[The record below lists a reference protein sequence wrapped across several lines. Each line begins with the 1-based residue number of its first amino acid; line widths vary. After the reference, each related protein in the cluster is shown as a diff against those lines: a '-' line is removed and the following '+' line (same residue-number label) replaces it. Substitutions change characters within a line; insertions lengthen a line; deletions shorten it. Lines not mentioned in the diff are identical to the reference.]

1 MCYDLNLIN
10 FYSRL
15 RKISI
20 VGQYM
25 SHQHI
30 HTLARQIF
38 YNIFYHESDSFAR
51 SYEICVSHRRLL
63 PEHLPFL
70 I

>member
-20 VGQYM
+20 VG
-25 SHQHI
+25 
-30 HTLARQIF
+30 QIF